1 MEIKELAKMV
11 ISTTDRPDRTKKC
24 NYYML
29 NINHPVIS
37 ALKRRYCAANNIKPY
52 IPMSDQERTE
62 FELWLFQPSVR
73 QIVEN
78 ICKQYIDDKEVEMK
92 KNIENG
98 TKKE

>member
-11 ISTTDRPDRTKKC
+11 ISTTDRPNRAETC

-73 QIVEN
+73 KMVEN
-78 ICKQYIDDKEVEMK
+78 ICNQSKGAPGTETSV
-92 KNIENG
+92 NLENG
-98 TKKE
+98 TKK